1 MACFR
6 AKCSNRLL
14 LMESIKKLDP
24 LCSPHCACLQPRDQ
38 RCDDR
43 KEVIFSSPRK
53 WRYKGGCVASVP
65 ADWRFAAC
73 LSNLG
78 DMFPPRQ
85 MAWNIKLEL
94 QFLPTFHF
102 FSPVPYVVITRRM
115 GNGKCACKGS
125 WGDGEGGGKSTLRRK
140 GKTATVFVS
149 DHPSR
154 GVMIWLLSLFGLFI
168 VNTLRAKLSDR
179 RARSQTQCR
188 L

>member
-1 MACFR
+1 MIDPNKQNCWILLFTFCHWFRKMACFR

-94 QFLPTFHF
+94 QFLPTLQ
-102 FSPVPYVVITRRM
+102 SSGAVW
-115 GNGKCACKGS
+115 KS
-125 WGDGEGGGKSTLRRK
+125 WWPSWAFRPNEPCGFYGRKATLYH
-140 GKTATVFVS
+140 ASALVTVC
-149 DHPSR
+149 P
-154 GVMIWLLSLFGLFI
+154 
-168 VNTLRAKLSDR
+168 
-179 RARSQTQCR
+179 
-188 L
+188 